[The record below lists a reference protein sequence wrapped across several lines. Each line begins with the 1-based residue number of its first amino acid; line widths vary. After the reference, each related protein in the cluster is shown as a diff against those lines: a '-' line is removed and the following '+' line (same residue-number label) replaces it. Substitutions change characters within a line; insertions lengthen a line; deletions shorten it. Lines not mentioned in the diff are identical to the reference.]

1 MVIYVEMEVKHY
13 LISQCTN
20 IIHEISEMCNNV
32 LQYYGNL
39 LSRKTLMKNALS
51 KKREKIPI
59 WQLKEI
65 VL

>member
-20 IIHEISEMCNNV
+20 IFHKISEMCNNV
-32 LQYYGNL
+32 LQYDGNL

-51 KKREKIPI
+51 NKREKIPI

-65 VL
+65 VQ